1 MDTNMNDCEMIERKL
16 RDGCHEGNRHNC
28 IRDVSRLAGGC
39 FASGRIDARE
49 LEYLQALAMSLSGGG
64 KEFTREWNRGVEYG
78 KGQPAERADGPD
90 ESQPDTPMDWD
101 SPLILADAGARR
113 LANREWTAAETLPP
127 PPKKMDGAKQF
138 AEYLRGLFREDE
150 HVGFVTEAME
160 RDGKWT
166 PANRGVAYMTAGEML
181 AQLAESRDIR
191 DVIGDYNETAGVWV
205 RFNPLDGNGV
215 SDANVTDCRYALVE
229 CDEDSVEKQVALIK
243 ALNLPCKFV
252 VHSGGHSAH
261 ALVHIDAGN
270 DQKEYRKRVEFLYK
284 TCHEHGLKADKTG
297 NPSRLSRMPGIMRDG
312 NPQYIIARD
321 LGPDSWE
328 EWVDFL
334 EEQAD
339 DLPPFHNAAEQLLRV
354 ERGDLPL
361 RPELIEG
368 ILRSGHKMRLTG
380 PSKAGKS
387 FALLELAVSLTEG
400 VPWMGRFNCPNP
412 GNVLYVNLELDEAS
426 CMHRL
431 AAIYKA
437 LGLKPKHARSLHVW
451 QLRGHATGLD
461 KLAPVLIRR
470 CRDMH
475 LAAII
480 VDPIYKVLTGD
491 ENAAADMARFC
502 NHFDRVA
509 MECGCAVID
518 CHHHSKGAQ
527 GGKRSM
533 DRASGSG
540 VFARDPDALLDM
552 IELDCAK
559 ARKQATR
566 NDESDALWRMLM
578 KRNPK
583 SAKALEPDA
592 SPDEIFAELEQIGM
606 ADEAREARLAA
617 RAVWTNCTAWRIEP
631 TLREFPSFEAAD
643 VWFQYPAHV
652 EDRTGFLADC
662 QPLDAEM
669 QFPKKK
675 ESGEKKPDAATATIN
690 YLDEVFQD
698 PTVEC
703 VASIDAALEVGKRC
717 RKGNCTVSTLQ
728 KAVTASG
735 KYHLYK
741 GQIYRGA
748 GK

>member
-1 MDTNMNDCEMIERKL
+1 MNDYEMIKRKL
-16 RDGCHEGNRHNC
+16 RDGCFEGNRHNC
-28 IRDVSRLAGGC
+28 LRDVSRLAGGC
-39 FASGRIDARE
+39 FASGRIDFHE
-49 LEYLQALAMSLSGGG
+49 LECLRELAMSISGGG
-64 KEFTREWNRGVEYG
+64 KEFAREWDKGIEYG
-78 KGQPAERADGPD
+78 KGQPAERTEGLDD
-90 ESQPDTPMDWD
+90 TQPDKPLDWD
-101 SPLILADAGARR
+101 SPLVLADAGARR
-113 LANREWTAAETLPP
+113 LANKDWQAAETLPP
-127 PPKKMDGAKQF
+127 PPKDMDGAGQL
-138 AEYLRGLFREDE
+138 AEYLKGLFHEDE
-150 HVGFVTEAME
+150 HVGFVTEALE
-160 RDGKWT
+160 RDGKWV

-181 AQLAESRDIR
+181 AELAKNNDLR
-191 DVIGDYNETAGVWV
+191 DVIGDYNEAAGVWI

-229 CDEDSVEKQVALIK
+229 CDEGSVEKQVALIK

-284 TCHEHGLKADKTG
+284 TCREHGLKADKTG
-297 NPSRLSRMPGIMRDG
+297 NPSRLSRMPGVFRG
-312 NPQYIIARD
+312 GQPQYIIARD

-339 DLPPFHNAAEQLLRV
+339 DLPAFNNAADQLARIEKGL
-354 ERGDLPL
+354 LPL
-361 RPELIEG
+361 RPELIAG
-368 ILRSGHKMRLTG
+368 ILRMGHKMRLAG

-387 FALLELAVSLTEG
+387 FALLELAVCLTEG
-400 VPWMGRFNCPNP
+400 GQWLGRFNCPNP

-431 AAIYKA
+431 AAIYKT
-437 LGLKPKHARSLHVW
+437 LGLKPKHARSLFVW

-552 IELDCAK
+552 IELDVTKAK
-559 ARKQATR
+559 PQAIR
-566 NDESDALWRMLM
+566 NEEGNALWKLGM
-578 KRNPK
+578 KN
-583 SAKALEPDA
+583 AKQVFTALAPDA
-592 SPDEIFAELEQIGM
+592 GPDEMFRELEQAGV
-606 ADEAREARLAA
+606 ADEARSLRQEIRSRWEHA
-617 RAVWTNCTAWRIEP
+617 TGWRIEP
-631 TLREFPSFEAAD
+631 TLREFPAFEATD
-643 VWFQYPAHV
+643 IWFQYPVHV
-652 EDRTGFLADC
+652 QDYMQLLEDC
-662 QPLDAEM
+662 QPVDAEAKYG
-669 QFPKKK
+669 QKSS
-675 ESGEKKPDAATATIN
+675 SGEKKPDAGAIIEN
-690 YLDEVFQD
+690 VIDEFFQD
-698 PTVEC
+698 PNVKSVSVKD
-703 VASIDAALEVGKRC
+703 VADEVGKRC
-717 RKGNCTVSTLQ
+717 RKGSCAVSTV
-728 KAVTASG
+728 KDGVRVSK
-735 KYHLYK
+735 KYHCKKEEIL
-741 GQIYRGA
+741 RGEN
-748 GK
+748 

>member
-1 MDTNMNDCEMIERKL
+1 MNDYDMIERKL
-16 RDGCHEGNRHNC
+16 RDGCREGNRHNC

-39 FASGRIDARE
+39 FASGRIDFHE
-49 LEYLQALAMSLSGGG
+49 LECLRELAMSLSGGG
-64 KEFTREWNRGVEYG
+64 KEFAREWDKGIEFG
-78 KGQPAERADGPD
+78 KGQPAERTEGLD
-90 ESQPDTPMDWD
+90 ETQPDKPLDWD
-101 SPLILADAGARR
+101 SPLVLAGEGARR
-113 LANREWTAAETLPP
+113 LPSGVWQATETLPP
-127 PPKKMDGAKQF
+127 PPEDMDGAKQL
-138 AEYLRGLFREDE
+138 AEYLRGLFKPDE
-150 HVGFVTEAME
+150 HVGFVTAAMD

-181 AQLAESRDIR
+181 KILDRGNIAEC
-191 DVIGDYNETAGVWV
+191 IGDYNETAGAWI

-215 SDANVTDCRYALVE
+215 SDANVTDYRYALVE
-229 CDEDSVEKQVALIK
+229 CDKDSVEKQVSLIK

-284 TCHEHGLKADKTG
+284 ICREHGFKADKTG

-312 NPQYIIARD
+312 QPQYIIARD

-339 DLPPFHNAAEQLLRV
+339 DLPAFRNAAEQLGRV
-354 ERGDLPL
+354 ERGELTL
-361 RPELIEG
+361 RPELIAG
-368 ILRSGHKMRLTG
+368 ILRTGHKMRLAG

-400 VPWMGRFNCPNP
+400 VPWMGRFECPNP

-431 AAIYKA
+431 AAIYKT
-437 LGLKPKHARSLHVW
+437 LGVKPKHARSLYVW

-461 KLAPVLIRR
+461 KLAPVMIRR

-502 NHFDRVA
+502 NYFDRVA

-518 CHHHSKGAQ
+518 CHHHSKGSQ

-552 IELDCAK
+552 IELDVSKAK
-559 ARKQATR
+559 DQAVRNVESEALWALGTRKAPKSLVGLA
-566 NDESDALWRMLM
+566 SDAG
-578 KRNPK
+578 
-583 SAKALEPDA
+583 
-592 SPDEIFAELEQIGM
+592 PDEIFRELDGAGL
-606 ADEAREARLAA
+606 ADEARSIRQSV
-617 RAVWTNCTAWRIEP
+617 RAQWEHATGWRVEP
-631 TLREFPSFEAAD
+631 TLREFPTFEAED
-643 VWFQYPAHV
+643 IWFQYPIHV
-652 EDRTGFLADC
+652 ADHTGFLADC
-662 QPLDAEM
+662 QPQEAEA
-669 QFPKKK
+669 QYPKKK
-675 ESGEKKPDAATATIN
+675 ETEKKPDAGAIVEN
-690 YLDEVFQD
+690 VLDEMFQD
-698 PTVEC
+698 AARDS
-703 VASIDAALEVGKRC
+703 ASIKDVAAKVAERC
-717 RKGNCTVSTLQ
+717 RGGKCSEATVA
-728 KAVTASG
+728 KAVGFSE
-735 KYHLYK
+735 KYHKVK

-748 GK
+748 DK

>member
-1 MDTNMNDCEMIERKL
+1 MNDYEMIERKL
-16 RDGCHEGNRHNC
+16 RDGCFEGNRHNC
-28 IRDVSRLAGGC
+28 IRDVSRLVGGC
-39 FASGRIDARE
+39 LAAGRLGYGEGESLRG
-49 LEYLQALAMSLSGGG
+49 LAMDLSGGG
-64 KEFTREWNRGVEYG
+64 KEFAREWDKGVEYG
-78 KGQPAERADGPD
+78 KGQPAERTEGLDD
-90 ESQPDTPMDWD
+90 TQPDKPLDWD
-101 SPLILADAGARR
+101 SPLVLADAGARR
-113 LANREWTAAETLPP
+113 LANKDWTAAETLPP
-127 PPKKMDGAKQF
+127 PPKRMDGAKEL

-150 HVGFVTEAME
+150 HVGFVTAAAN

-166 PANRGVAYMTAGEML
+166 PADKGVAYMTAGEML
-181 AQLAESRDIR
+181 AELRKGGLRDA
-191 DVIGDYNETAGVWV
+191 IGDYNEAAGVWI

-229 CDEDSVEKQVALIK
+229 CDKDSVEKQVALIK

-284 TCHEHGLKADKTG
+284 TCREHGLKADKTG
-297 NPSRLSRMPGIMRDG
+297 NPSRLSRMPGVLRSG
-312 NPQYIIARD
+312 QPQYIIARD

-339 DLPPFHNAAEQLLRV
+339 DLPEFNNAADQLARI
-354 ERGDLPL
+354 EKGQLPL
-361 RPELIEG
+361 RPELISG
-368 ILRSGHKMRLTG
+368 ILRMGHKMRLAG

-387 FALLELAVSLTEG
+387 FALLELAVCLTEG
-400 VPWMGRFNCPNP
+400 GQWLGRFNCPNP

-431 AAIYKA
+431 AEIYRA
-437 LGLKPKHARSLHVW
+437 LGITPKHARNLFVW

-552 IELDCAK
+552 IELDVSKAKPQAIYNEESNALAAVGILKAAK
-559 ARKQATR
+559 AF
-566 NDESDALWRMLM
+566 SAL
-578 KRNPK
+578 
-583 SAKALEPDA
+583 SPDA
-592 SPDEIFAELEQIGM
+592 TPDEMFRTLEVAGLE
-606 ADEAREARLAA
+606 ADARAARLEVGSKWEHA
-617 RAVWTNCTAWRIEP
+617 TGWRVEP
-631 TLREFPSFEAAD
+631 TLREFPAFEPVD
-643 VWFQYPAHV
+643 IWFQYPIHV
-652 EDRTGFLADC
+652 QDSTQLLEDC
-662 QPLDAEM
+662 QPIGDDSPY
-669 QFPKKK
+669 PKKS
-675 ESGEKKPDAATATIN
+675 SGEKKPDAGAIIEN
-690 YLDEVFQD
+690 VVDEFFQD
-698 PTVEC
+698 PEVESVFVQD
-703 VASIDAALEVGKRC
+703 VAKEVANRSKRGTC
-717 RKGNCTVSTLQ
+717 SENLILKQLRNSQKYYATKGRILR
-728 KAVTASG
+728 
-735 KYHLYK
+735 
-741 GQIYRGA
+741 GQRP
-748 GK
+748 

>member
-1 MDTNMNDCEMIERKL
+1 MNDYEMIERKL
-16 RDGCHEGNRHNC
+16 RDGCFEGNRHNC
-28 IRDVSRLAGGC
+28 IRDAARLAGGC
-39 FASGRIDARE
+39 AASGRIDQGDLAALRALATRLTNGARE
-49 LEYLQALAMSLSGGG
+49 FE
-64 KEFTREWNRGVEYG
+64 REWDKGVEFG
-78 KGQPAERADGPD
+78 KGQPAERADGLD
-90 ESQPDTPMDWD
+90 DTQPDRPLDWD
-101 SPLILADAGARR
+101 SPLVLADAGARR
-113 LANREWTAAETLPP
+113 LANKDWTAAETLPP
-127 PPKKMDGAKQF
+127 PPKRMDGAKEL

-150 HVGFVTEAME
+150 HVGFVTAAAD

-166 PANRGVAYMTAGEML
+166 PADRGVAYMTAGEML
-181 AQLAESRDIR
+181 KALRKGGLRDA
-191 DVIGDYNETAGVWV
+191 IGDYNAEAGVWI

-270 DQKEYRKRVEFLYK
+270 DQNEYRKRVEFLYK

-297 NPSRLSRMPGIMRDG
+297 NPSRLSRMPGVMRNG
-312 NPQYIIARD
+312 QPQYIIARD

-339 DLPPFHNAAEQLLRV
+339 DLPAFNNAADQLARI
-354 ERGDLPL
+354 EKGQLPL
-361 RPELIEG
+361 RPELISG
-368 ILRSGHKMRLTG
+368 ILRMGHKMRLAG

-387 FALLELAVSLTEG
+387 FALLELAVCLTEG
-400 VPWMGRFNCPNP
+400 GQWLGRFNCPNP

-431 AAIYKA
+431 AEIYKA
-437 LGLKPKHARSLHVW
+437 LGITPKHARNLFVW

-552 IELDCAK
+552 IELDVSKAKPQAIYNEESNAFEAVGILKAAK
-559 ARKQATR
+559 AF
-566 NDESDALWRMLM
+566 SAL
-578 KRNPK
+578 
-583 SAKALEPDA
+583 SPDA
-592 SPDEIFAELEQIGM
+592 TPDEMFRTLEVTGLE
-606 ADEAREARLAA
+606 ADARAARLEVSSKWEHA
-617 RAVWTNCTAWRIEP
+617 TGWRVEP
-631 TLREFPSFEAAD
+631 TLREFPAFEPVD
-643 VWFQYPAHV
+643 IWFQYPIHV
-652 EDRTGFLADC
+652 QDSTQLLEDC
-662 QPLDAEM
+662 QPIDAETPY
-669 QFPKKK
+669 PKK
-675 ESGEKKPDAATATIN
+675 SAGEKKPDAGAIIEN
-690 YLDEVFQD
+690 VVDEFFQD
-698 PTVEC
+698 PDVNSVSLKV
-703 VASIDAALEVGKRC
+703 VAEEVGKRC
-717 RKGNCTVSTLQ
+717 RKGSCAVSTV
-728 KAVTASG
+728 KDGVRSSA
-735 KYHLYK
+735 KYHLK
-741 GQIYRGA
+741 KDQIYRG
-748 GK
+748 GN

>member
-1 MDTNMNDCEMIERKL
+1 MNDYDMIEQKL
-16 RDGCHEGNRHNC
+16 ADRCREGNRHNC
-28 IRDVSRLAGGC
+28 IRDVSRLVGGC
-39 FASGRIDARE
+39 LASGRLDFYEAER
-49 LEYLQALAMSLSGGG
+49 LRQTAMDLSGGG
-64 KEFTREWNRGVEYG
+64 KEFAREWDKGIEFG
-78 KGQPAERADGPD
+78 KGQPAERTEGLDD
-90 ESQPDTPMDWD
+90 SQPDRPLDWN
-101 SPLILADAGARR
+101 SPLVLAEDGARR
-113 LANREWTAAETLPP
+113 LAGRDWQAAETLPL
-127 PPKKMDGAKQF
+127 PPKRMDGAKEL

-150 HVGFVTEAME
+150 HVGFVTAAMD

-181 AQLAESRDIR
+181 KILDRGNIAEC
-191 DVIGDYNETAGVWV
+191 IGDYNEAAGVWI

-229 CDEDSVEKQVALIK
+229 CDKNSVEKQVALIQS
-243 ALNLPCKFV
+243 LNLPCKFI

-284 TCHEHGLKADKTG
+284 TCREHGLKADKTG

-312 NPQYIIARD
+312 QPQYIIARD

-339 DLPPFHNAAEQLLRV
+339 DLPAFDNAAEQLARI
-354 ERGDLPL
+354 EKGQLPL
-361 RPELIEG
+361 RPELIAG
-368 ILRSGHKMRLTG
+368 ILRMGHKMRLAG

-400 VPWMGRFNCPNP
+400 VPWMGRFECPNP

-426 CMHRL
+426 CVHRL

-437 LGLKPKHARSLHVW
+437 LGVKPKHARSLYVW

-502 NHFDRVA
+502 NYFDRVA

-552 IELDCAK
+552 IELDCEK
-559 ARKQATR
+559 ARDQAMR
-566 NDESDALWRMLM
+566 NEECEALWGLCRK
-578 KRNPK
+578 KRPR
-583 SAKALEPDA
+583 ALQELEPDA
-592 SPDEIFAELEQIGM
+592 SPDEIFAELERGGHGD
-606 ADEAREARLAA
+606 AAREARLAV
-617 RAVWTNCTAWRIEP
+617 RAQWEHATAWRIEP
-631 TLREFPSFEAAD
+631 TLREFQAFTPAD
-643 VWFQYPAHV
+643 VWFQYPAHIA
-652 EDRTGFLADC
+652 DHTGFLADC
-662 QPLDAEM
+662 QPQDAET
-669 QFPKKK
+669 QFQRKT
-675 ESGEKKPDAATATIN
+675 SGEKKPDANMATVN

-698 PTVEC
+698 QSVES
-703 VASIDAALEVGKRC
+703 VSSIDAAIEVGKRC
-717 RKGNCTVSTLQ
+717 RKGTCTVATLER
-728 KAVTASG
+728 AVRNSG
-735 KYHLYK
+735 RYHCTK

-748 GK
+748 RK

>member
-1 MDTNMNDCEMIERKL
+1 MNDYEMIERML

-28 IRDVSRLAGGC
+28 LRDVARLVGGC
-39 FASGRIDARE
+39 MATGRIGWHEADSLR
-49 LEYLQALAMSLSGGG
+49 ALAMELTGGG
-64 KEFTREWNRGVEYG
+64 REFEREWRKGIEYG
-78 KGQPAERADGPD
+78 KRQPAERAEGADP
-90 ESQPDTPMDWD
+90 EQPDVALDWD
-101 SPLILADAGARR
+101 SPLSLAGDGARR
-113 LANREWTAAETLPP
+113 LAGKAWQAAEALPP
-127 PPKKMDGAKQF
+127 PPEDMDSAKEL
-138 AEYLRGLFREDE
+138 AEYLQGLFKPDD
-150 HVGFVTEAME
+150 HVGFVTAAIE

-166 PANRGVAYMTAGEML
+166 PADRGVAYMTAGEML
-181 AQLAESRDIR
+181 KILDRGNIAECIGNYNGLAGAWI
-191 DVIGDYNETAGVWV
+191 

-229 CDEDSVEKQVALIK
+229 CDEDSVEKQVALIQS
-243 ALNLPCKFV
+243 LNLPCKFI

-261 ALVHIDAGN
+261 AIVHIDAGT
-270 DQKEYRKRVEFLYK
+270 DQAEYRKRVEFLYK
-284 TCHEHGLKADKTG
+284 TCREHGLKADKTG
-297 NPSRLSRMPGIMRDG
+297 NPSRLSRLPGVIRDG

-321 LGPDSWE
+321 IGPDSWE

-339 DLPPFHNAAEQLLRV
+339 DFPPFDNAAEQLLRV

-431 AAIYKA
+431 AAIYNA

-552 IELDCAK
+552 IELDCVN
-559 ARKQATR
+559 ARKQAMR
-566 NDESDALWRMLM
+566 NDESDVLREMLR
-578 KRNPK
+578 KRNK
-583 SAKALEPDA
+583 KASETMSSDA
-592 SPDEIFAELEQIGM
+592 GPDEIIAELESLGM

-617 RAVWTNCTAWRIEP
+617 RAVWGNATAWRIEP
-631 TLREFPSFEAAD
+631 TLREFPTFEAAD
-643 VWFQYPAHV
+643 IWFQYPAHV
-652 EDRTGFLADC
+652 ADRTTLLADC
-662 QPLDAEM
+662 QPLDAEQ

-675 ESGEKKPDAATATIN
+675 ETGEKKPDADMATVN

-698 PTVEC
+698 ASVES
-703 VASIDAALEVGKRC
+703 VASIDAAIEVGKRC
-717 RKGNCTVSTLQ
+717 RKGSCTVSTLQ
-728 KAVTASG
+728 KAVAASG
-735 KYHLYK
+735 RYHCYK

-748 GK
+748 RK